1 MAECHSH
8 CEDAGTD
15 TAIIR
20 NLIADDG
27 AACSIH
33 DKPDISFN
41 ATDFDIGFIG
51 SQYFAGFV
59 IMVIDK
65 RFDADGSG
73 FAVVSYV
80 VDEETKWIVEK
91 IFELAYHGSGA
102 ASIAHRLIEEKVPTS
117 GWLNYTRYGTFAHI
131 YADAPKEKQYDWS
144 IGQVKEILKDET
156 YIGNSIHNK
165 QTNIS
170 YKNKKKIRKPKE
182 EWFRIENTHEPIISK
197 DVFYHVQEPDCFPQK
212 KAERWHYQDF
222 LRSYKMR

>member
-59 IMVIDK
+59 IMIIDK
-65 RFDADGSG
+65 RFDADGYLL
-73 FAVVSYV
+73 V
-80 VDEETKWIVEK
+80 
-91 IFELAYHGSGA
+91 
-102 ASIAHRLIEEKVPTS
+102 
-117 GWLNYTRYGTFAHI
+117 
-131 YADAPKEKQYDWS
+131 
-144 IGQVKEILKDET
+144 
-156 YIGNSIHNK
+156 
-165 QTNIS
+165 
-170 YKNKKKIRKPKE
+170 
-182 EWFRIENTHEPIISK
+182 
-197 DVFYHVQEPDCFPQK
+197 
-212 KAERWHYQDF
+212 
-222 LRSYKMR
+222 